1 MFGIATESLMPEIG
15 QTVSHYR
22 IVEKIGGGGMGVVYK
37 AEDTRL
43 RRQVALKFL
52 PEEVSKNPQALERFR
67 REAQAA
73 SALNHPHICTIYD
86 IEESEGRTFI
96 SMELLEGQTLAR
108 APGRASLRIEELL
121 DIAIQIA
128 DGLNA
133 AHAKGIIH
141 RDIKPA
147 NIFVTRSGQAKILD
161 FGLAKLPVERREA
174 AESAATTKEFL
185 SSPGSALGT
194 VAYMSP
200 EQARGEE
207 LDARTDLFS
216 FGVVLYEM
224 ATGQRAFTGNTSAVI
239 FDSILHKAP
248 TSPIRLNPELPDE
261 LERIVNKALEKERRL
276 RYQSASEL
284 RTDLQRLRRDRDTG
298 GTPVQ
303 AAPEAATAPS
313 IAVLPFVNMSGDK
326 EQEYFSDGLAEE
338 IINALTQIP
347 GLKVIA
353 RTSSFS
359 FRGKEQDIRKIAEAL
374 SVANILEGSVRRAGN
389 RIRVTAQL
397 IDAADGSHLW
407 SDRYDRE
414 MSDVFA
420 IQDEISRAIAER
432 MRVRLSGDRP
442 LVKRYTQNVEAYN
455 LYLKGRYH
463 FIKFTPESAAKGI
476 ECHQQAI
483 AMDPKYALPWTG
495 LAAIYQIMGNVGF
508 MPPKSAY
515 SRCHE
520 AAVRALELDETL
532 AEAHSMIGVLRVGE
546 YDWQGAEREFRRAL
560 ELDPMS
566 WDVLTTYSIYFLLA
580 LRRYDEAIAVSRKA
594 LEIDPLSPLTHT
606 NLGSIYAMVG
616 QWDRAV
622 EQHRHALLLDPQ
634 YWMAYLRLGLTYL
647 YMGKLE
653 ETIQA
658 LETAAQLAGRIPYV
672 LGTLGFAYARAGRL
686 LEAQDLLKELEE
698 LSGRAYV
705 PPGAF
710 ARIHI
715 GLGEFE
721 KGIDWLDKA
730 VDERDSLIY
739 TYFGPM
745 FDSLRPHPRYKA
757 LLRKMNLEP

>member
-1 MFGIATESLMPEIG
+1 MPEIG

-108 APGRASLRIEELL
+108 APGRASLRIPELL